1 MCGLLRRTLK
11 PHNVNSLNGCCAVIP
26 GDQTAAAPQRPS
38 ARWPLGRRVLGCLLG
53 LLLAMTNLGLISALA
68 WPQPALA
75 LSWPQHRADPGA
87 ADPLALRGPSGRL
100 QETAPPVVVQQLQNA
115 LEERQP
121 RLEIVSPRDDTLLPD
136 GPWQLSLRL
145 HDWPLVNAGPL
156 GLGTHLVVQLDDQ
169 PPVRISTGEAD
180 APLVVA
186 MPALT
191 PGSHR
196 ITAYAARPWGEA
208 VKSPG
213 AIRQI
218 RVHRVAANPLALP
231 APGSPQLLAVS
242 PADLSAGEPV
252 LLDWIL
258 LDAPLQNLRPDDGSW
273 RLRVSINGDSFVVD
287 QNVPLWLR
295 GWRSGSNS
303 LQLEL
308 LDGKGGALNPPFNS
322 LVQAVELPT
331 NATRPRW
338 LGGRLSERELGQLLG
353 TLPVEPEAP
362 DVALAEAEIEDGETT
377 APEAAPVE
385 PTESNAPQSDGAEPD
400 GDGGPEPETGGDDPI
415 AAAASATGAEAP
427 VTEEDVTETEVSGED
442 VTGEVITEEDVTE
455 APVQEEAV
463 QEETVQEEAE
473 TETPVAEET
482 AQEHQ
487 AEGDNSSMAVPTDNN
502 KNTAP
507 ALAVPE
513 IAPEIAPDRVAPKAN
528 VNPLDQATLEPA
540 AVEPEPNQE
549 TVGVELENAPSEAQ
563 ATIPVPMGALPA
575 EQPPMPENLDQDRP
589 EPPAEAV
596 GSDTIVA
603 TSPDLPEADPEPVRE
618 PEPQAATA
626 PSLSLQAPER
636 ISSSTPLGG
645 SAREQVNPDGSLIQ
659 PPGRGPL
666 ARLKQLM
673 GS

>member
-1 MCGLLRRTLK
+1 MSGLLRRTLK

-26 GDQTAAAPQRPS
+26 GDQTAAAPQRPC

-75 LSWPQHRADPGA
+75 LSWPQRRADPGA

-100 QETAPPVVVQQLQNA
+100 QETAPPVAVQQLQNA

-121 RLEIVSPRDDTLLPD
+121 RLDIVSPRDDTLLPD

-169 PPVRISTGEAD
+169 QPVRISTGEAD
-180 APLVVA
+180 APLAVA

-218 RVHRVAANPLALP
+218 RLHRVAANPLALP

-308 LDGKGGALNPPFNS
+308 LDGEGGALNPPFNS

-331 NATRPRW
+331 IAPRPRW

-362 DVALAEAEIEDGETT
+362 DVALAEAEIEEGETA

-385 PTESNAPQSDGAEPD
+385 PTESNAPQNHGAEPD
-400 GDGGPEPETGGDDPI
+400 RDGGREPETGGDDPI
-415 AAAASATGAEAP
+415 AAAASATGTEAP
-427 VTEEDVTETEVSGED
+427 VTEEDVTGED
-442 VTGEVITEEDVTE
+442 ISEEVITE

-463 QEETVQEEAE
+463 QEEAVQEEAE

-482 AQEHQ
+482 AQERQ
-487 AEGDNSSMAVPTDNN
+487 AEGDSSSMAVPTENN

-513 IAPEIAPDRVAPKAN
+513 IAPEIATDGGAPEAN

-540 AVEPEPNQE
+540 AVEPEPNLE
-549 TVGVELENAPSEAQ
+549 TVAVELENAPSEAQ
-563 ATIPVPMGALPA
+563 VTIPVPMGALPA
-575 EQPPMPENLDQDRP
+575 EQPPMPENLDQDGP
-589 EPPAEAV
+589 APPADAV
-596 GSDTIVA
+596 GADTIVG
-603 TSPDLPEADPEPVRE
+603 TYLDLPEADLEPAPEAAPEPVR
-618 PEPQAATA
+618 EPQAATA
-626 PSLSLQAPER
+626 PSLTLQAPER